1 MGQLVEGS
9 EARAVH
15 GIHPPA
21 VGHVVPARLLG
32 TVLAL
37 LLALT
42 FATVAITWV
51 DLGGLNL
58 WLALGIAV
66 LKASLVALFFMHL
79 RWDRP
84 FNAIVFI
91 ASLALVML
99 FVGIALM
106 DSRQY
111 RPEMIPG
118 YAPGI
123 ETRK

>member
-1 MGQLVEGS
+1 MTH
-9 EARAVH
+9 AN
-15 GIHPPA
+15 GIEEKPIYHAIDRPA
-21 VGHVVPARLLG
+21 VGHVVPVPLLSA
-32 TVLAL
+32 VLVA

-58 WLALGIAV
+58 WLALGVAV

-79 RWDRP
+79 RWDKP

-111 RPEMIPG
+111 KPELIPG